1 MAGELS
7 LVDGE
12 ALARRLAREVAARTS
27 REPPQERATAVASA
41 IAQRVQKAWPGLAVD
56 NERFV
61 SHLAEQLA
69 TDASIDALE
78 TLAIEDLYL
87 AFACG
92 TGTPGAVE
100 AFEREYGGELGVAVS
115 RMRGGPS
122 VDDARQLVHHKLFV
136 ASVGSRPKILEYSGR
151 SGLRQWYRVTL
162 MRTMVDDLRKRKR
175 DEPVGKG
182 EQDFLDVPSPKAD
195 PETEYLKR
203 HYGNEFRAAFEEAV
217 RGLTPEDRNVLRSHY
232 AGGLSIDQI
241 ASVFGIHRATA
252 ARRVNRAKE
261 TLLAETRRRLGERLR
276 MSRRE
281 LESVM
286 RLIESQLHVSVQ
298 RLLE

>member
-1 MAGELS
+1 MARELPPA
-7 LVDGE
+7 LGG
-12 ALARRLAREVAARTS
+12 ALADRLVARAR
-27 REPPQERATAVASA
+27 A
-41 IAQRVQKAWPGLAVD
+41 AWPDLAVESD
-56 NERFV
+56 GFV
-61 SHLAEQLA
+61 SHLAEHLA
-69 TDASIDALE
+69 ADAPVDALE
-78 TLAIEDLYL
+78 GLSIEDLYL

-100 AFEREYGGELGVAVS
+100 AFERAYGGELGVAVS

-122 VDDARQLVHHKLFV
+122 ADDARQLVHQKLFV
-136 ASVGSRPKILEYSGR
+136 AAGGSRPKILEYSGR

-162 MRTMVDDLRKRKR
+162 MRTLVDDLRRRKR
-175 DEPVGKG
+175 DEPIGKG

-195 PETEYLKR
+195 PETEYLKKL
-203 HYGNEFRAAFEEAV
+203 YGHEFRAAFEEAV
-217 RGLTPEDRNVLRSHY
+217 RRLTPEDRNVLRSHY

-261 TLLAETRRRLGERLR
+261 TLLAETRRRLAERLQ